1 MDRKYWTFKFRTKLY
16 FRTDEISVQTFHE
29 KLLQYRVRPSV
40 RLMYLERPVFT
51 NAFHASLIP
60 KELKNCYVFTYCS
73 WYNNWFILFWIGTFS
88 DQKTLQTRETVSI
101 RNIISENYCSLPH
114 SSINNA
120 TRWVNYWKRQIEAN
134 CKRMANPWQTKMAA
148 KVDGLGRAKEKES
161 KKEEV
166 EDESSD
172 RYV

>member
-1 MDRKYWTFKFRTKLY
+1 M
-16 FRTDEISVQTFHE
+16 
-29 KLLQYRVRPSV
+29 
-40 RLMYLERPVFT
+40 
-51 NAFHASLIP
+51 
-60 KELKNCYVFTYCS
+60 
-73 WYNNWFILFWIGTFS
+73 
-88 DQKTLQTRETVSI
+88 
-101 RNIISENYCSLPH
+101 
-114 SSINNA
+114 NNA